1 MANSYTDFSLAFSHF
16 KNPKVQLSS
25 EYKYQHIL
33 SLEGFRRA
41 NKEITSWDN
50 YEPTPLHSFDDIAE
64 DTGVSSIFYKDEY
77 SRFTLKSFKALGGAY
92 AVANLLIKK
101 LKEEGIN
108 VNSSDLISGVYKD
121 HTSKHTVCCATDG
134 NHGRSVAWGAQ
145 QFGCNCEIYI
155 HRNVSEGR
163 EKAIANYG
171 ALVNRIKGNYDDSVR
186 IAAEVA
192 ESNGYTVV
200 SDTSYEGYTDIPKDV
215 MQGYTVMVDEAMKQ
229 MNDTPTHVF
238 LQGGVGGFPSAVVSF
253 LQESLDCPP
262 IFVVV
267 EPVNA
272 DCLFQSAVN
281 GKPTAVHGDLDTIMA
296 GLACGEVS
304 VLAWSILE
312 NYAPHFITIT
322 DESIPKAMQL
332 LANRIPPIIAGE
344 SAITGLAG
352 FLIACNDVELKSKLM
367 INENSK
373 ILLFGTEG
381 DTDEEMYEQLVGK
394 SSEQVLSRVK

>member
-1 MANSYTDFSLAFSHF
+1 MANRYSEFSLSFSHF
-16 KNPKVQLSS
+16 VNPKVQLGS
-25 EYKYQHIL
+25 EYKYQDIL
-33 SLEGFRRA
+33 SLEGFELA
-41 NKEITSWDN
+41 SKEITSWDN
-50 YEPTPLHSFDDIAE
+50 YKPTPLHSFDDIAQE
-64 DTGVSSIFYKDEY
+64 TGVSSVFYKDENT
-77 SRFTLKSFKALGGAY
+77 RFNLKSFKALGGAY

-101 LKEEGIN
+101 LKDEGIKA
-108 VNSSDLISGVYKD
+108 NSSDLILGTYKD
-121 HTSKHTVCCATDG
+121 YTSKLTVCCATDG

-155 HRNVSEGR
+155 HQNVSPRR
-163 EKAIANYG
+163 EKAIAKYG
-171 ALVNRIKGNYDDSVR
+171 ALVNRIDGNYDESVR
-186 IAAEVA
+186 IAAKVA

-229 MNDTPTHVF
+229 MNVTPTHVF

-281 GKPTAVHGDLDTIMA
+281 GEPTTIHGDLDTIMA

-312 NYAPHFITIT
+312 SHVTHFMSIT
-322 DESIPKAMQL
+322 DESVPKAMQL
-332 LANRIPPIIAGE
+332 LANRKTPIVAGE

-352 FLIACNDVELKSKLM
+352 YLIACNDSDLKSKLM

-373 ILLFGTEG
+373 VLFFGTEG
-381 DTDEEMYEQLVGK
+381 DTDEEMYEQLVGR
-394 SSEQVLSRVK
+394 SSEQVLNSL

>member
-108 VNSSDLISGVYKD
+108 ANSSDLISGVYKD

-262 IFVVV
+262 IFIVV

-312 NYAPHFITIT
+312 NYAPHFMTIT

-332 LANRIPPIIAGE
+332 LANRTPPIIAGE

-352 FLIACNDVELKSKLM
+352 FLIACNDGELKSKLM

-373 ILLFGTEG
+373 ILFFGTEG